1 MTPQGAPNDAAKVAD
16 SAHQDAP
23 NRESTLGAS
32 EVLDNFRE
40 TSVVLP
46 LQSTQDSETILK
58 YQEEQCAEPLV
69 KKAQAKDHGSSQEQQ
84 QQQANTSDGCAV
96 PPLEQGSA
104 SRAPETAPEL
114 PDSPQ
119 ATEESGNQSAETRR
133 PQFLQGCWIL
143 EIFAG
148 TAAMVAAAAAEG
160 LGRSVG
166 IDHVRLAS
174 RRGKVIQ
181 LDLLLP
187 SHRQL
192 LWKWLRAPGLVA
204 VWLAPPCG
212 TASRAREIPLRRDSE
227 PRPLRTSENP
237 AGRPDLSPDEAERVG
252 KANSLYRITAEIW
265 SFCLQHDIL
274 VVIENPYRSFFW
286 HLPEIT
292 SILQDD
298 RAVLVRC
305 DFCMFG
311 GKRLKKTA
319 LLANDQ
325 IIHALAVQCD
335 GQHEHLPWGVVDGE
349 FATKQET
356 AYTNVFCRTFMLAL
370 TRHLRERGFKDER
383 EVQSC
388 LGQATA
394 TAKVLTTKAHTKRA
408 ASFRMLPEF
417 KQTLRWTVSRVQRE
431 QVYRPTWMPVDRIPG
446 LKVHT
451 VGEIKVSPV
460 SGSPTDVWLDV
471 CWSPQEFV
479 LQARKAGHPSHMHL
493 GIPPALKQA
502 IDKIARLSSSELA
515 KIRASQSRRWLAR
528 ASQLQEAE
536 QKFKESL
543 PLHIQQSLQNKRV
556 LLFKEMLEASHYP
569 DKAVA
574 DDLARGFSLVGHLA
588 LPEGWAPDFRPAT
601 LSLEDLVELTQES
614 NEQVVKEVAA
624 STSFTEELWQKSMEE
639 VDKGWSEGPF
649 SLDQAP
655 EGAIFSKRFAIQ
667 QGKKVRPIDDLSQS
681 FLNAC
686 FGSEGKIEL
695 HDAETITAA
704 ILMFMRRSDAD
715 LVGKTI
721 DLKSA
726 YRQLPLSTEALR
738 MSFVAVKCPRTG
750 QVMLFRLLCLP
761 FGAVAAVHSFIRISL
776 ALCHLGHFFWLLP
789 WSSFYDDYTLLS
801 TSTAAQSSDRSA
813 SFLLDLLGFDFD
825 RDGDKAQPF
834 KSHFRALGVEFN
846 LAAEGHKTF
855 QVGNTKER
863 TDDLIKDLAELATS
877 GKIGPKTWN
886 RLRGRLHFVSSQL
899 TGRVPKRLMRRIS
912 EYASAPRHEKG
923 QHQSALRNCLLQL
936 QDYISE
942 ARPRTLRAFSSET
955 VYLFTDASQEGEAGL
970 RMGLGAV
977 LFNQQGNI
985 LAWFGISLPQEPA
998 EVLVAGKQKVI
1009 NELESLAVLLSFV
1022 LCEAFIK
1029 ERHIMCYLDNEAARV
1044 TLLKMT
1050 SDSETLSL
1058 LAHTC
1063 ALLEEA
1069 MGMFTFYGRV
1079 PSKSNVADAPSRLDF
1094 RGLPPDKRIRD
1105 DEVLAQVRAI
1115 VVNLQQSLSQGNC

>member
-1 MTPQGAPNDAAKVAD
+1 MVATEGAPNDAAKVAD

-58 YQEEQCAEPLV
+58 RQEEQCAEPLINE
-69 KKAQAKDHGSSQEQQ
+69 AQAETHGSSQEQQ
-84 QQQANTSDGCAV
+84 RQQANAGDGCAV
-96 PPLEQGSA
+96 PPLVQGSA
-104 SRAPETAPEL
+104 GRAPEAAPEL

-119 ATEESGNQSAETRR
+119 ATEESGNQGAKTRR

-148 TAAMVAAAAAEG
+148 TAGMVAAAAAEG

-166 IDHVRLAS
+166 IDHIRLAS

-212 TASRAREIPLRRDSE
+212 TASRAREIPLQGDSE

-237 AGRPDLSPDEAERVG
+237 EGRPDLSPEEADRVQ
-252 KANSLYRITAEIW
+252 KANSLCRITAEIW

-335 GQHEHLPWGVVDGE
+335 GQHEHLPWGVVDEE
-349 FATKQET
+349 FATRQET

-388 LGQATA
+388 LGQASA
-394 TAKVLTTKAHTKRA
+394 TAKVLTTKAHTKRTA
-408 ASFRMLPEF
+408 AFRMLPEF
-417 KQTLRWTVSRVQRE
+417 KQTLRWTMSRAQRE

-446 LKVHT
+446 LELQT

-502 IDKIARLSSSELA
+502 IEKNARLSSSELA
-515 KIRASQSRRWLAR
+515 EIRASQSRRWLAR

-543 PLHIQQSLQNKRV
+543 PLHIKQSLQNDTCACSP
-556 LLFKEMLEASHYP
+556 LFRENL
-569 DKAVA
+569 
-574 DDLARGFSLVGHLA
+574 
-588 LPEGWAPDFRPAT
+588 
-601 LSLEDLVELTQES
+601 
-614 NEQVVKEVAA
+614 
-624 STSFTEELWQKSMEE
+624 
-639 VDKGWSEGPF
+639 
-649 SLDQAP
+649 
-655 EGAIFSKRFAIQ
+655 
-667 QGKKVRPIDDLSQS
+667 
-681 FLNAC
+681 
-686 FGSEGKIEL
+686 
-695 HDAETITAA
+695 ITA
-704 ILMFMRRSDAD
+704 
-715 LVGKTI
+715 
-721 DLKSA
+721 
-726 YRQLPLSTEALR
+726 
-738 MSFVAVKCPRTG
+738 
-750 QVMLFRLLCLP
+750 
-761 FGAVAAVHSFIRISL
+761 
-776 ALCHLGHFFWLLP
+776 
-789 WSSFYDDYTLLS
+789 
-801 TSTAAQSSDRSA
+801 
-813 SFLLDLLGFDFD
+813 
-825 RDGDKAQPF
+825 
-834 KSHFRALGVEFN
+834 
-846 LAAEGHKTF
+846 
-855 QVGNTKER
+855 
-863 TDDLIKDLAELATS
+863 
-877 GKIGPKTWN
+877 
-886 RLRGRLHFVSSQL
+886 
-899 TGRVPKRLMRRIS
+899 
-912 EYASAPRHEKG
+912 
-923 QHQSALRNCLLQL
+923 
-936 QDYISE
+936 
-942 ARPRTLRAFSSET
+942 
-955 VYLFTDASQEGEAGL
+955 
-970 RMGLGAV
+970 
-977 LFNQQGNI
+977 
-985 LAWFGISLPQEPA
+985 
-998 EVLVAGKQKVI
+998 
-1009 NELESLAVLLSFV
+1009 
-1022 LCEAFIK
+1022 
-1029 ERHIMCYLDNEAARV
+1029 
-1044 TLLKMT
+1044 
-1050 SDSETLSL
+1050 
-1058 LAHTC
+1058 
-1063 ALLEEA
+1063 
-1069 MGMFTFYGRV
+1069 
-1079 PSKSNVADAPSRLDF
+1079 
-1094 RGLPPDKRIRD
+1094 
-1105 DEVLAQVRAI
+1105 
-1115 VVNLQQSLSQGNC
+1115 

>member
-1 MTPQGAPNDAAKVAD
+1 MV
-16 SAHQDAP
+16 S
-23 NRESTLGAS
+23 
-32 EVLDNFRE
+32 
-40 TSVVLP
+40 P
-46 LQSTQDSETILK
+46 LQSTQDSVTVLK
-58 YQEEQCAEPLV
+58 RQEGQHVEPLTRE
-69 KKAQAKDHGSSQEQQ
+69 ARAENCGSSQEQQ
-84 QQQANTSDGCAV
+84 HQQTSTVEGCAV
-96 PPLEQGSA
+96 PSLSRKCA
-104 SRAPETAPEL
+104 SGALRTAQEL
-114 PDSPQ
+114 SDSPQ
-119 ATEESGNQSAETRR
+119 ATQQSGDQVGKTSR

-143 EIFAG
+143 EVFAG
-148 TAAMVAAAAAEG
+148 TAGMVAAAAAEG
-160 LGRSVG
+160 LVRSVG

-181 LDLLLP
+181 LDLLLA

-212 TASRAREIPLRRDSE
+212 TASRAREIPLQGDQE
-227 PRPLRTSENP
+227 PRPLRTSDNP
-237 AGRPDLSPDEAERVG
+237 EGRPDLSPEETDRVQ

-265 SFCLQHDIL
+265 TFCLQHDIL
-274 VVIENPYRSFFW
+274 AVIENPYRSFFW
-286 HLPEIT
+286 HLPEIAA
-292 SILQDD
+292 ILQDE

-335 GQHEHLPWGVVDGE
+335 GQHDNLPWGVVDEE
-349 FATKQET
+349 FATRQET
-356 AYTNVFCRTFMLAL
+356 AYTNLFCRTFMLAL
-370 TRHLRERGFKDER
+370 TRHLRERGFEDER

-388 LGQATA
+388 LGQASA
-394 TAKVLTTKAHTKRA
+394 TAKVLTTKAHTKRT

-417 KQTLRWTVSRVQRE
+417 KQTLRWTMSRAQRE
-431 QVYRPTWMPVDRIPG
+431 QICRPTWMPVDSIPG
-446 LKVHT
+446 LKPQT
-451 VGEIKVSPV
+451 VGEIRVSPV

-502 IDKIARLSSSELA
+502 IEKNARLSSSELA
-515 KIRASQSRRWLAR
+515 EIRASQSRRWLAR

-543 PLHIQQSLQNKRV
+543 PLHIKQSLQSKRV
-556 LLFKEMLEASHYP
+556 LLFKEMLQASHYP

-574 DDLARGFSLVGHLA
+574 DDLARGFNLVGHLA
-588 LPEGWAPDFRPAT
+588 LPEGWTPDFRPAT
-601 LSLEDLVELTQES
+601 LSLEDLIELTQES
-614 NEQVVKEVAA
+614 NEQVVREVAA
-624 STSFTEELWQKSMEE
+624 SASFTEELWQKSMEE
-639 VDKGWSEGPF
+639 VHKGWSEGPF

-655 EGAIFSKRFAIQ
+655 EGAIFSKRFAVQ

-686 FGSEGKIEL
+686 FGSEGKIQL
-695 HDAETITAA
+695 HDVETITAA

-834 KSHFRALGVEFN
+834 RSQFRALGVEFN

-863 TDDLIKDLAELATS
+863 TDELIKDLAELAAS
-877 GKIGPKTWN
+877 GKVCPKTWN

-912 EYASAPRHEKG
+912 EYASAPYHEKG
-923 QHQSALRNCLLQL
+923 RRHSALRNCLIQL
-936 QDYISE
+936 RDYVSE
-942 ARPRTLRAFSSET
+942 ASPRTLRALSSET
-955 VYLFTDASQEGEAGL
+955 VYLFTDASQEGEA
-970 RMGLGAV
+970 R
-977 LFNQQGNI
+977 
-985 LAWFGISLPQEPA
+985 
-998 EVLVAGKQKVI
+998 
-1009 NELESLAVLLSFV
+1009 
-1022 LCEAFIK
+1022 
-1029 ERHIMCYLDNEAARV
+1029 
-1044 TLLKMT
+1044 
-1050 SDSETLSL
+1050 
-1058 LAHTC
+1058 LAHGTGSS
-1063 ALLEEA
+1063 ALQPAREH
-1069 MGMFTFYGRV
+1069 
-1079 PSKSNVADAPSRLDF
+1079 S
-1094 RGLPPDKRIRD
+1094 GL
-1105 DEVLAQVRAI
+1105 VRH
-1115 VVNLQQSLSQGNC
+1115 LSASGAG